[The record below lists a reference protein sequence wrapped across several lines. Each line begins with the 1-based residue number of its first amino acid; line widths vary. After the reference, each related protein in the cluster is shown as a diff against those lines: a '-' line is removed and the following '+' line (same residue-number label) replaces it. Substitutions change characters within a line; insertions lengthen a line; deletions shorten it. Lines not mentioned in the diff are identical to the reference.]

1 MRESLHGTTAVYE
14 DLDQFFHGVFGHLD
28 EMTAELIRRQEAWVA
43 ERAEIQSQLEQRG
56 RKVDELTE
64 ELARG
69 HAELAEARREIEQQR
84 AAMSAL
90 QAQRQ
95 SAPDEGLSAQWE
107 QQRAQLQQERS
118 ELEHELETVR
128 NRAAELAEALAEQ
141 KREMSDQQT
150 AWAEELRRM
159 RRLMETMVERQLANT
174 SAAPPPPAEKP
185 AASEPA
191 IPSGDPALDSVMAQ
205 FEMLQ
210 RDVARRRKRVAGV
223 S

>member
-1 MRESLHGTTAVYE
+1 MRESLYGTTAVHE
-14 DLDQFFHGVFGHLD
+14 ELDQFFHGVFGHLD

-43 ERAEIQSQLEQRG
+43 ERAEIQSQLRRRG
-56 RKVDELTE
+56 QKVDELTE

-69 HAELAEARREIEQQR
+69 QAELAEARREIEQQR
-84 AAMSAL
+84 AAMAAL

-95 SAPDEGLSAQWE
+95 SAADQELSLQWE

-118 ELEHELETVR
+118 ELEHELESVR
-128 NRAAELAEALAEQ
+128 YRAAELAEALAEQ

-159 RRLMETMVERQLANT
+159 RRLMETLVERQLA
-174 SAAPPPPAEKP
+174 SASASPPPPAEKP
-185 AASEPA
+185 VAIEPA
-191 IPSGDPALDSVMAQ
+191 SPSGDQTLDSVMAQ